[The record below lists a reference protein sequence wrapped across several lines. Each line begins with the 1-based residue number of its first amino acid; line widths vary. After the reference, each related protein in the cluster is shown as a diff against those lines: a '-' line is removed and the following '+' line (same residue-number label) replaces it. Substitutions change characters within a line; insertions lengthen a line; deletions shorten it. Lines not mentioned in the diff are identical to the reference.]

1 MSLRALALIPLSLA
15 IACGHSEEEW
25 KAQLAKYAAL
35 EQKHK
40 GLEGELADHKAR
52 VGTLSAQL
60 EQMGVQLSSEGSE
73 KEKLNQDI
81 AQMKAAL
88 EEYKARAETLE
99 RIKQRFELLRK
110 KLQKLTDLGLDVRIR
125 NNRMVISLP
134 GDVLF
139 ASGQDTLKK
148 EGEKILMQVAEVIRN
163 DNSLRDRL
171 FQVAGHTDD
180 QPLKRSAETFHDNWG
195 LSLMRARQVL
205 VFLVAPPDDKKAAEA
220 KKRPPAPEP
229 KKDPKAK
236 DAKDAKKPA
245 PPPPKEEVDSAGG
258 GGGLSPKRW
267 SASGYGQ
274 TDPVAGNDTPEGRA
288 KNRRVEL
295 ILMPD
300 VEEMLDLKSLL

>member
-1 MSLRALALIPLSLA
+1 
-15 IACGHSEEEW
+15 
-25 KAQLAKYAAL
+25 
-35 EQKHK
+35 
-40 GLEGELADHKAR
+40 
-52 VGTLSAQL
+52 
-60 EQMGVQLSSEGSE
+60 
-73 KEKLNQDI
+73 
-81 AQMKAAL
+81 
-88 EEYKARAETLE
+88 
-99 RIKQRFELLRK
+99 
-110 KLQKLTDLGLDVRIR
+110 
-125 NNRMVISLP
+125 
-134 GDVLF
+134 
-139 ASGQDTLKK
+139 
-148 EGEKILMQVAEVIRN
+148 VIRN

-205 VFLVAPPDDKKAAEA
+205 VFLVAAPDEKKAAEA
-220 KKRPPAPEP
+220 KKAPAPEP

-245 PPPPKEEVDSAGG
+245 PAPPPKEEVASAGG